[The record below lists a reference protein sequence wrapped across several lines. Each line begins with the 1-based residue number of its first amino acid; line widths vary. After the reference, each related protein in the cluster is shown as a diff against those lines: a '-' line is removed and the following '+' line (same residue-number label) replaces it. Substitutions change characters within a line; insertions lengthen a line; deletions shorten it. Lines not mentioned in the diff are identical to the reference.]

1 MSEDFYCTSAVVV
14 MAPEVEPSEER
25 FDTLLRRLHD
35 LQYEDFIQV
44 LNNKS
49 VKKSS
54 VFNFCF

>member
-1 MSEDFYCTSAVVV
+1 

-49 VKKSS
+49 VKKFS
-54 VFNFCF
+54 FFIC